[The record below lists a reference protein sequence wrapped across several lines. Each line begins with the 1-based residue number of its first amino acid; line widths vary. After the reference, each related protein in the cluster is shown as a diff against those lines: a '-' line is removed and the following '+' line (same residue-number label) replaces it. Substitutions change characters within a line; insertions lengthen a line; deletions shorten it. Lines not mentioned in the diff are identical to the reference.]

1 VRLLA
6 GRCSSTYP
14 ENLLSGLVIMAIG
27 IGAVLVSGTTAA
39 NAGIPADKAGLAA
52 GLLCA
57 SQQLGIALGV
67 AIFSAIVTAR
77 TSTLLA
83 TRAPRD
89 AALTA
94 GFHRALL
101 ACAFF
106 LLARPP
112 APTSPRS
119 GPRYRNWPTSP
130 RRRQPPRRPAVNR

>member
-1 VRLLA
+1 
-6 GRCSSTYP
+6 
-14 ENLLSGLVIMAIG
+14 MAIG

-57 SQQLGIALGV
+57 SQQLGIALGL

-83 TRAPRD
+83 TRA
-89 AALTA
+89 TA
-94 GFHRALL
+94 GCRAHRRLPPRSAGLRVL
-101 ACAFF
+101 P
-106 LLARPP
+106 ARPP
-112 APTSPRS
+112 TGTHVARS

>member
-57 SQQLGIALGV
+57 SQQLGIALGL

-83 TRAPRD
+83 TRPAGCRAHRRLPPRS
-89 AALTA
+89 A
-94 GFHRALL
+94 GLRVLP
-101 ACAFF
+101 
-106 LLARPP
+106 ARPP
-112 APTSPRS
+112 TGTHVAPVRSPL
-119 GPRYRNWPTSP
+119 PEL
-130 RRRQPPRRPAVNR
+130 AD